1 MKRKGS
7 LETRAEPSVFPLL
20 LEFRKLLGP
29 SLREHAWKINKKV
42 RGTIQQLKVKGLSS
56 CLVLNLKMSGKDCL
70 FVNWHSSRA
79 AHEIPFLEYQQ
90 RMTNT
95 VQTGETIL
103 LQLLL
108 MIRWWRQFKKT
119 NSKPNILR
127 RIILKNTWSVISK
140 LFLLNCSFH
149 YISNWS
155 KVLEFYLTS
164 FFNMNSWRVKF
175 RNFLGDLPVHYAG
188 LFINRTINNNYM
200 TFSMALHH
208 AHDGFWYFF

>member
-20 LEFRKLLGP
+20 LEFRKLLGS
-29 SLREHAWKINKKV
+29 SLREHAWKIKKKV

-108 MIRWWRQFKKT
+108 VKLLIDEGNLKKQIKT
-119 NSKPNILR
+119 QTIWVALSSRK
-127 RIILKNTWSVISK
+127 
-140 LFLLNCSFH
+140 H
-149 YISNWS
+149 
-155 KVLEFYLTS
+155 
-164 FFNMNSWRVKF
+164 
-175 RNFLGDLPVHYAG
+175 DL
-188 LFINRTINNNYM
+188 
-200 TFSMALHH
+200 S
-208 AHDGFWYFF
+208 